1 MGSACCV
8 AARDKTL
15 PDITDS
21 EALHRNV
28 RYSPSWSFSWENR
41 GRVIGEVDN
50 QINQFSHGSSGNV
63 DVESKDQRDMEMGD
77 VSDGGSPLEDFQTP
91 TWQKFPVNEG
101 TALASGKP
109 FWICPKKLVSCE
121 NIAILFFWMEAELL
135 SAICNHL
142 TWETALT
149 ATLQHEHIWGDGEKT
164 FGLIFAEVLNL
175 LGVQF
180 DTVLNDHLNMITNVL
195 CMLETDPSV
204 GNDLSA
210 MVKDLRDSSAVA
222 DPSVSKL
229 SFCVASTSSSSISK
243 LDPSPSQSQP
253 QPIDSGLSMQANCS
267 PGHLLVRQV
276 STSQMPG
283 LKSRNNSVSE
293 GRQSFAFSMCSNDT
307 TMGSQGGPSDGWS
320 MRAFSELV
328 ASSQRE
334 RWSFDSES
342 LGSSRGKLTRSNSR
356 LSMPPSVD
364 MQTCGVCSKHLTERS
379 SWSSQKIIATSE
391 LSVVAVLVC
400 GHVFHAECL
409 EHMTPEKDRYDP
421 ACPLCMGGEKHVSKM
436 SGKASRMEAD
446 LKARSNKISRNRVVD
461 SDLDGDSVVPDEWK
475 GTGRQGK
482 VLKLGPSSS
491 FGKPFL
497 RRHFSLG
504 SNRSKSLSEN
514 DSQRRKGFWTRFR
527 KD

>member
-15 PDITDS
+15 PERTDS
-21 EALHRNV
+21 EVLQSNA
-28 RYSPSWSFSWENR
+28 RYSPSWSSHWENQ
-41 GRVIGEVDN
+41 GHVIGEMDN

-63 DVESKDQRDMEMGD
+63 GVERKDQRDMEMGD
-77 VSDGGSPLEDFQTP
+77 VSDGGSPREDFQTP
-91 TWQKFPVNEG
+91 TWEKFPVNEG
-101 TALASGKP
+101 TAVNLRNPASDSAMGNA
-109 FWICPKKLVSCE
+109 VS
-121 NIAILFFWMEAELL
+121 
-135 SAICNHL
+135 
-142 TWETALT
+142 T
-149 ATLQHEHIWGDGEKT
+149 
-164 FGLIFAEVLNL
+164 
-175 LGVQF
+175 
-180 DTVLNDHLNMITNVL
+180 
-195 CMLETDPSV
+195 
-204 GNDLSA
+204 
-210 MVKDLRDSSAVA
+210 MVKDLGESSVVVN
-222 DPSVSKL
+222 PSVSKAL
-229 SFCVASTSSSSISK
+229 TSSSSISK
-243 LDPSPSQSQP
+243 PDPLSSPSQTP
-253 QPIDSGLSMQANCS
+253 PIYSGPSTQANCS
-267 PGHLLVRQV
+267 PGHQLVRQISV
-276 STSQMPG
+276 SRIPG
-283 LKSRNNSVSE
+283 LKSPNSSVSE

-342 LGSSRGKLTRSNSR
+342 LDSSRGKLTRSSSR
-356 LSMPPSVD
+356 LSVPPSVD
-364 MQTCGVCSKHLTERS
+364 MQTCGACLKLLTERS

-409 EHMTPEKDRYDP
+409 EHITPEKDRYDP
-421 ACPLCMGGEKHVSKM
+421 ACPLCVGGEKQVPKM
-436 SGKASRMEAD
+436 SWKASRIEAD
-446 LKARSNKISRNRVVD
+446 LKAKSNWISRNRVVD
-461 SDLDGDSVVPDEWK
+461 SDLEEDTFAPDDRNGK

-491 FGKPFL
+491 MGSFGKKPFL

-514 DSQRRKGFWTRFR
+514 DSSRRKGFWARYR